1 MIDQSEFI
9 TLSTLSNATEFNTER
24 THFSAQKRIDSILKT
39 SFDFIL
45 SLAGVILLSPIML
58 ALAVIVKVDSRGPI
72 IHRRRVMGQG
82 GSQFDAFK
90 FRTMHIN
97 GEQILDAYPD
107 LKLQLERDHKL
118 EIDPRITNCG
128 KWMRKLSLDELPQL
142 FNVVL
147 GQMSLVGP
155 RMISPKEVSRYGEF
169 ARELFTVKPGITGL
183 WQVSGRSNL
192 NPSDRVRLDLQFVR
206 TRNILLDIKLLL
218 KTLPAV
224 LFGRGAY

>member
-58 ALAVIVKVDSRGPI
+58 ALAVIIKVDSRGPI